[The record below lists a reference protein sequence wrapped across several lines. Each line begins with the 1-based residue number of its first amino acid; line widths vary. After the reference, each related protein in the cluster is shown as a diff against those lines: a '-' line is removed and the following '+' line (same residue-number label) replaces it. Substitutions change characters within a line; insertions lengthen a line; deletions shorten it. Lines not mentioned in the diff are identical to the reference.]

1 MSNAKLTYIGA
12 ADTAD
17 ARQDAAARRELWRRI
32 PLSFVLLVVVPTL
45 LAAIYYLFIA
55 TPAYVS
61 ETRFVVRQASRE
73 QPSPLGFALQ
83 GVGLSSTQTD
93 AFSVHEYMKSRDAAA
108 DLGRKTDLAAIL
120 ARPGVDPISRFP
132 RPWESS
138 TTDTLH
144 KSMKRFVTVS
154 YDSTTGISTLRVKAF
169 RPQDAREM
177 ATVLLD
183 GGEKLVNQL
192 NARANEGAVRESARD
207 LADAEA
213 RLTEAQLK
221 LTSFRNQERIIDPTR
236 AAVESSA
243 LIGGLM
249 SEVATMRAERSQLA
263 QSAPQSPQL
272 EILNRRIAAYEAQI
286 EVERAKIAGTTES
299 LAPKLATYESLA
311 LDREYAERSV
321 AAARTA
327 LDNSQIDAR
336 RQQLYLD
343 RIVNPNLPTDASEP
357 RRLRHILTIFLSLL
371 IAYGVGLL
379 VVAGLREH
387 QQG

>member
-17 ARQDAAARRELWRRI
+17 ARQDAAARREFWRRI

-192 NARANEGAVRESARD
+192 NARANEGQRGE
-207 LADAEA
+207 
-213 RLTEAQLK
+213 T
-221 LTSFRNQERIIDPTR
+221 
-236 AAVESSA
+236 
-243 LIGGLM
+243 
-249 SEVATMRAERSQLA
+249 
-263 QSAPQSPQL
+263 
-272 EILNRRIAAYEAQI
+272 IL
-286 EVERAKIAGTTES
+286 
-299 LAPKLATYESLA
+299 
-311 LDREYAERSV
+311 
-321 AAARTA
+321 
-327 LDNSQIDAR
+327 
-336 RQQLYLD
+336 
-343 RIVNPNLPTDASEP
+343 
-357 RRLRHILTIFLSLL
+357 
-371 IAYGVGLL
+371 
-379 VVAGLREH
+379 
-387 QQG
+387 